1 MVEPDAWS
9 KNTLHLEVSSMR
21 NALVLAL
28 CLWGSA
34 ALAGGGTPPEQHT
47 LPQTTIVLE
56 DSRDKESSLPGE
68 GVIVALIAT
77 AGVVASAWLTA
88 RHNRKG

>member
-1 MVEPDAWS
+1 MVESDAWG
-9 KNTLHLEVSSMR
+9 KNTLHLEVSHMR
-21 NALVLAL
+21 KTLFLAI
-28 CLWGSA
+28 CLWGST

-68 GVIVALIAT
+68 GVIVALIAA
-77 AGVVASAWLTA
+77 AGVVVSAWLTT
-88 RHNRKG
+88 RYNRKG